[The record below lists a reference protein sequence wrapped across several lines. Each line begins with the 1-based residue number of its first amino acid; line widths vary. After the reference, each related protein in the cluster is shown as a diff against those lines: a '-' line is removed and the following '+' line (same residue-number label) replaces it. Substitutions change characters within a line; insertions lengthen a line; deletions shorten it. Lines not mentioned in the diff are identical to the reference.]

1 MQALFLK
8 FWLDSHLFNLQ
19 LVRWFEGYPVKSIQI
34 FAWDLFRVV
43 STKIFD
49 SSEKHLNPRLFNPK
63 INPKLLKHE
72 LSNPGFSTMNVLVKK
87 SGVEKS
93 GVLERWHF
101 NPGLFNPRLYNHELF
116 IPMVE
121 KSRVENFMVEKFI
134 FEKFG
139 VKRLKSRGLRCLS
152 TAESFQKYGMFFFTS
167 RSWR

>member
-8 FWLDSHLFNLQ
+8 FWLNSHLFNLHH
-19 LVRWFEGYPVKSIQI
+19 VRWFEGYPVKSIQI

-49 SSEKHLNPRLFNPK
+49 SSEKHLNPRLFDPK

-101 NPGLFNPRLYNHELF
+101 NPGLFNARLYNHELF
-116 IPMVE
+116 IPMVQ
-121 KSRVENFMVEKFI
+121 KFMVEKS
-134 FEKFG
+134 G
-139 VKRLKSRGLRCLS
+139 LKSSWLKSLGLKGLGLKLGVEKS
-152 TAESFQKYGMFFFTS
+152 GVEMSFNHI
-167 RSWR
+167 

>member
-8 FWLDSHLFNLQ
+8 FWLNSHLFNLHH
-19 LVRWFEGYPVKSIQI
+19 VRWFEGYPVKYIQI
-34 FAWDLFRVV
+34 FAWGLFRVA

-49 SSEKHLNPRLFNPK
+49 SSEKHLNPTLFNPK
-63 INPKLLKHE
+63 INPRLLKHE
-72 LSNPGFSTMNVLVKK
+72 LSNPSYSTMNVFVEK

-121 KSRVENFMVEKFI
+121 KSRVENFMVEKT
-134 FEKFG
+134 G
-139 VKRLKSRGLRCLS
+139 V
-152 TAESFQKYGMFFFTS
+152 E
-167 RSWR
+167 RSGVETWGKKVQGWDVLEPV